1 MAKKI
6 RTTTKNRI
14 MRPRATGVTQAGVS
28 FCVLLVAI
36 FEFTTYRL
44 TDLHYARVRG
54 RGSTYI
60 PTGRHLDHGYVTL
73 IKFDVILS

>member
-44 TDLHYARVRG
+44 TDLH
-54 RGSTYI
+54 
-60 PTGRHLDHGYVTL
+60 
-73 IKFDVILS
+73 